1 MNDQNTR
8 IEIDPETGEI
18 KTVVEDSPEV
28 TAEKQIWG
36 KNPARTQAIRDLMFD
51 ELTKYINEQN
61 IPEDKKW
68 EMVFIMAVN
77 STIDLMLDS
86 APTDLA
92 LDMTYCFDHMIGMAL
107 ANKKYNVDIL
117 EEAKKAMQ
125 TVDPEQFETDEQYL
139 EELQAFEEHWWDM
152 GQPALGMR
160 SPNDAIFET
169 LSKYGLNE
177 E

>member
-1 MNDQNTR
+1 MEEQKTR
-8 IEIDPETGEI
+8 VEIDPITGEVNTI
-18 KTVVEDSPEV
+18 LEEPEEV

-51 ELTKYINEQN
+51 ELIKHIDQQN
-61 IPEDKKW
+61 IPEEKRL
-68 EMVFIMAVN
+68 EMVFLMAVN

-86 APTDLA
+86 ATTELA
-92 LDMTYCFDHMIGMAL
+92 LDMTYCFDNMVGMAL

-125 TVDPEQFETDEQYL
+125 TVDPEKFETDEQYL

-160 SPNDAIFET
+160 SPNDAIYET
-169 LSKYGLNE
+169 LRKYGLND
-177 E
+177 